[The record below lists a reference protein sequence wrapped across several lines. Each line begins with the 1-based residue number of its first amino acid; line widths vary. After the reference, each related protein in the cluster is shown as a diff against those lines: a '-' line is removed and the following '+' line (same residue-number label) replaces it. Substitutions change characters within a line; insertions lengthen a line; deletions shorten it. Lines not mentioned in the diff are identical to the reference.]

1 MKKFLKKKPV
11 LVTFLTA
18 AIIFLVI
25 YTSLLVRPGTTFTPY
40 EGKNDKLNTEY
51 QIVFKGG
58 KKADI
63 KTVTTVGSLNNKT
76 EQEVWVHFDSYQVY
90 INPLYTPKTLNKED
104 FIEVVDDLE
113 DDLPKTYELSLNKVN
128 VFKMEYAG
136 VELVNTG
143 AIVFAIVGGVVEL
156 ILIGF
161 AAMSIVASTSK
172 KKKRK

>member
-1 MKKFLKKKPV
+1 MKKFLKKKTV
-11 LVTFLTA
+11 LITFLTMA
-18 AIIFLVI
+18 VIFLVI

-40 EGKNDKLNTEY
+40 KGENTKLNTEY
-51 QIVFKGG
+51 EVVFKGG

-63 KTVTTVGSLNNKT
+63 KTVTTVGSLTNKT
-76 EQEVWVHFDSYQVY
+76 EQEVWVHFDSYEVY
-90 INPLYTPKTLNKED
+90 INSLQTPKTINKED
-104 FIEVVDDLE
+104 FIDFVDDLE
-113 DDLPKTYELSLNKVN
+113 DDLPKIYEVSLNKIN

-143 AIVFAIVGGVVEL
+143 AIIFAIVGGVVEL

-161 AAMSIVASTSK
+161 AAMSVVASTSK